1 MQTLSGRAA
10 FAALCAA
17 VAVSTPVVVFGAPGV
32 TVSGTVKYTGRE
44 GAAGDAGTDKAFVS
58 RAVKIEIFDKNST
71 VADQKIGEGWTDDSG
86 GYAIGVAAVET
97 DPGEAASALPDV
109 YVKISPESQ
118 PVLPAAGG
126 IKSAIKV
133 VKPGGGDPEA
143 AGAAY
148 SFSSV
153 VLTDLGANAVVNKTF
168 AAAGDLD
175 QSFSAYD
182 AFTSITRYHSTLP
195 GTNNNS
201 VVSTFPTADDTS
213 NFSGGR
219 MHVLKGDR
227 YDWDVI
233 GHEYGHFVQ
242 SLYGI
247 AASPGGNHSSAEN
260 ERFIRSGGAA
270 PNNLTRDQ
278 VNKLAWGE
286 GWATY
291 FSLSGQAEMGVS
303 ALGVQRAGDVLY
315 NDNDDTD
322 GTTAGLT
329 YSLEAQ
335 PGRLSL
341 GEDNELSVARIMWDL
356 YDSNNEAADHDRV
369 TLGDKELFT
378 LVKTNSVTTLSKMWD
393 ALHDSTLDNEERI
406 DYGAIFQAH
415 NVSPKPDDTS
425 VSDDSFPQFETPPTF
440 KWAIP
445 KGTLTAGG
453 PQDQPLLNGFTLK
466 FFDSDYDEIS
476 VTGLGD
482 LGNVTEWTPSEVQW
496 ADITANQGAVHWIAL
511 GRDDRGG
518 ITTGYYWSDELN
530 FEVVPEP
537 GMTVLAVG
545 ALSLLRVRRRR
556 AV

>member
-1 MQTLSGRAA
+1 MRKLSGRAA
-10 FAALCAA
+10 LAALCGAA
-17 VAVSTPVVVFGAPGV
+17 VIATPSFVFGVPGV
-32 TVSGTVKYTGRE
+32 TISGNVKYTGRT
-44 GAAGDAGTDKAFVS
+44 GAPTAAGADNEFAS

-71 VADQKIGEGWTDDSG
+71 VPDQKIGEGWTDDTG
-86 GYAIGVAAVET
+86 AYAIGVAAAET

-109 YVKISPESQ
+109 YIKISPESQ

-126 IKSAIKV
+126 IKIAIKV

-143 AGAAY
+143 AGDPY

-153 VLTDLGANAVVNKTF
+153 VLANLGANATINKTF
-168 AAAGDLD
+168 AATGDLD

-201 VVSTFPTADDTS
+201 VVSTFPTANDTS

-233 GHEYGHFVQ
+233 GHEYGHYVQ

-247 AASPGGNHSSAEN
+247 AASPGGQHSSARN
-260 ERFIRSGGAA
+260 LRYQR
-270 PNNLTRDQ
+270 PDLTRDQ
-278 VNKLAWGE
+278 ANKLAWGE

-291 FSLSGQAEMGVS
+291 FSLSGKAEMNVA

-322 GTTAGLT
+322 GITAGLT
-329 YSLEAQ
+329 YSLETQ

-341 GEDNELSVARIMWDL
+341 GEDNELAVARIMWDL
-356 YDSNNEAADHDRV
+356 YDTHNESADRDVV

-378 LVKTNSVTTLSKMWD
+378 LVKANSVTTLSKMWD
-393 ALHDSTLDNEERI
+393 ALHDSTPDNEERI
-406 DYGAIFQAH
+406 HYGAIFQAH
-415 NVSPKPDDTS
+415 NVSPQPDESTANGTW
-425 VSDDSFPQFETPPTF
+425 FPQFESPPEF

-445 KGTLTAGG
+445 QGTLTAGG
-453 PQDQPLLNGFTLK
+453 AQNQPLLNGFTLK
-466 FFDSDYDEIS
+466 FFDADYDEIS

-482 LGNVTEWTPSEVQW
+482 LGNVTSWTPNEVQW
-496 ADITANQGAVHWIAL
+496 ADITGAQGWVHWVVL
-511 GRDDRGG
+511 GKDDRDSV
-518 ITTGYYWSDELN
+518 TTGYYWSDELK

-537 GMTVLAVG
+537 VG
-545 ALSLLRVRRRR
+545 IALVAGVFQILGLRRRR
-556 AV
+556 MA